1 MLFDIGEF
9 GGYVFRVFFEGRGIM
24 FEILGVLFD
33 VRMVRMR
40 ETLRMVRMRETFFVF
55 PGRGKNLR
63 INDQIK
69 GALGKGSCGVGGQD
83 HG

>member
-1 MLFDIGEF
+1 MGFLVLFDIGEF

-33 VRMVRMR
+33 V
-40 ETLRMVRMRETFFVF
+40 RMVRMRETFFVF